1 MKTHM
6 TMTTL
11 AWLGMA
17 DYAMHILEEYA
28 LDWRGWSLV
37 VLGRPTEWNDFYVTN
52 WVVVAPG
59 IARAML
65 APTLPL
71 AVLNYAGLEFSIAV
85 LACKLTKIRM
95 PTAPGHGP

>member
-17 DYAMHILEEYA
+17 DYAMHTLEEYA

-37 VLGRPTEWNDFYVTN
+37 VLGRPTEWNDYYVTT
-52 WVVVAPG
+52 
-59 IARAML
+59 L
-65 APTLPL
+65 A
-71 AVLNYAGLEFSIAV
+71 
-85 LACKLTKIRM
+85 
-95 PTAPGHGP
+95 